1 MFCHLS
7 NINYTAA
14 VGFHFQFIIS
24 PPTRG
29 EAAPLSC
36 TMHRIIMHLGAG
48 GTDHGCYPCPLS
60 PETRCCA
67 PAFSSSGHGG
77 ETGDWGGSLLVPLMS
92 IITPTNLNIIHT
104 APGLASPPAHV
115 YRLHTAPDDCSC
127 RLLRHASLR
136 LTCCKVQGDYWRHN
150 CGCGD
155 VEI

>member
-24 PPTRG
+24 PPTAVTRG
-29 EAAPLSC
+29 EAAPLISI
-36 TMHRIIMHLGAG
+36 MHRTIMHLGG
-48 GTDHGCYPCPLS
+48 IMLECYPCPVS

-67 PAFSSSGHGG
+67 SAFSSSGHGG

-115 YRLHTAPDDCSC
+115 HYTQLLMIAVADYSATLASASHVARYRGIT
-127 RLLRHASLR
+127 
-136 LTCCKVQGDYWRHN
+136 GDTTV
-150 CGCGD
+150 D